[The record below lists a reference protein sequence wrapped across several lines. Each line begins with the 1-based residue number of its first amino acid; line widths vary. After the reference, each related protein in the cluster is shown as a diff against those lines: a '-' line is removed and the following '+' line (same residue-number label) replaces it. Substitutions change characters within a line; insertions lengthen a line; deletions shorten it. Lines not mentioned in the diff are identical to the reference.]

1 MTSDLRLATTKCPRC
16 GHPAFSITET
26 YVYAGTVNPE
36 TGVLSYS
43 SWPDGG
49 GRERIACARCEFELS
64 EDVFTAV
71 EHY

>member
-1 MTSDLRLATTKCPRC
+1 M
-16 GHPAFSITET
+16 
-26 YVYAGTVNPE
+26 YAGTVNPE

-49 GRERIACARCEFELS
+49 GRERIACARCEFELP